1 MEEIAAGHKMHG
13 EGPAPPPRYERRK
26 EPPPEEGPAGGL
38 PTSAKVYL
46 AVVYGVALGAALATY
61 IVGPW
66 SAGGNDLIAFGIFTF
81 FATIS
86 QLFMVDAPNRQS
98 YHATP
103 AFLLAGAYLLD
114 PVLLFP
120 MVVLA
125 LIPEWIKYRYPWYI
139 QSFNIATYLLNVL
152 AAWAT
157 LHILAPGGLSAEWRP
172 AAGVLMAGPA
182 FALCN
187 HLMVAMVLK
196 FARGISVRESGLF
209 GRESIET
216 DFALLAVGAGM
227 ATFWAVDP
235 MLIVLQIIPLVLFFR
250 ALRVPKL
257 EEEAHQDA
265 KTGLLSARRFMEL
278 FNEEVDKV
286 ERSGR
291 LLSVLMCDLDL
302 FRNVNNTYGHLAGDE
317 VLQAVAALLKRAFRS
332 EDLVGRFGGEEF
344 VVLLRST
351 DSADAAIVAER
362 VRREVKNADFV
373 VSAASEPLKLT
384 ISIGVASFP
393 EAVHDARNLL
403 HDADLAVYRSK
414 LSGRDRVTIAAPVGE
429 AVNLSPDGAYLQI
442 MESLAFALDAR
453 GAAVEGRTLRVTA
466 LSLAVAR
473 EMGVE
478 EHSQEWRA
486 IEQASLLHDVGKLAI
501 SSSVLYKQGPL
512 TEEEWDEMRRHP
524 EIGWAMLNQMEIL
537 RPAARIVLHH
547 HEHWDGTGYPAGAAG
562 EDIPRG
568 ARIFTV
574 VDAYDAITSDRP
586 YRAAQTE
593 TAALDEILRNSGTQ
607 FDPSVVVALLKVL
620 GYPLPSARK
629 ITTAA

>member
-1 MEEIAAGHKMHG
+1 MYGCA
-13 EGPAPPPRYERRK
+13 
-26 EPPPEEGPAGGL
+26 L
-38 PTSAKVYL
+38 
-46 AVVYGVALGAALATY
+46 GVALAAYVA
-61 IVGPW
+61 GPW
-66 SAGGNDLIAFGIFTF
+66 TVGGSDLMAFGLLTF
-81 FATIS
+81 LATIS

-114 PVLLFP
+114 PVLLVP
-120 MVVLA
+120 MVVMA

-139 QSFNIATYLLNVL
+139 QTFNIATYLLNVL
-152 AAWAT
+152 AAWAA
-157 LHILAPGGLSAEWRP
+157 LHLVAPGGLSAEWRP
-172 AAGVLMAGPA
+172 AAGVLAAGPV
-182 FALCN
+182 FAILN

-196 FARGISVRESGLF
+196 LARGIPIRESGLF

-216 DFALLAVGAGM
+216 DLALLAVGAGM
-227 ATFWAVDP
+227 ATFWAVEP
-235 MLIVLQIIPLVLFFR
+235 MLIILQVIPLVLFFR

-257 EEEAHQDA
+257 QEEAHHDA

-278 FNEEVDKV
+278 LDEEADKSI
-286 ERSGR
+286 RSGKS
-291 LLSVLMCDLDL
+291 LAVLMCDLDL

-317 VLQAVAALLKRAFRS
+317 VLQAVAKLLKRTVRG

-344 VVLLRST
+344 VVLLRNADRASAAIAGERIRQEVRDAAFT
-351 DSADAAIVAER
+351 VSASADT
-362 VRREVKNADFV
+362 
-373 VSAASEPLKLT
+373 LKLT
-384 ISIGVASFP
+384 ISVGVASFP

-414 LSGRDRVTIAAPVGE
+414 LSGRNRVTIAAPIE
-429 AVNLSPDGAYLQI
+429 EEVNLNPDGAYLQI

-453 GAAVEGRTLRVTA
+453 GATVEGRTLRVTA

-478 EHSQEWRA
+478 EHSSEWRA

-512 TEEEWDEMRRHP
+512 TEEEWEEMRKHP
-524 EIGWAMLNQMEIL
+524 EIGWAMLNQMEML
-537 RPAARIVLHH
+537 RPASLIVLHH
-547 HEHWDGTGYPAGAAG
+547 HEHWDGTGYPAGIAG
-562 EDIPRG
+562 EEIPFG

-586 YRAAQTE
+586 YRAAQSE
-593 TAALDEILRNSGTQ
+593 TAAIEEIFKNSGSQ
-607 FDPSVVVALLKVL
+607 FDPRVVDSLLKVL
-620 GYPLPSARK
+620 GYKRPSTTRITARV
-629 ITTAA
+629 

>member
-1 MEEIAAGHKMHG
+1 MEKLAKDHTAHG
-13 EGPAPPPRYERRK
+13 EGPAPPVPHERRQQ
-26 EPPPEEGPAGGL
+26 PPPEEEAGSGL
-38 PTSAKVYL
+38 PKPAQFYL
-46 AVVYGVALGAALATY
+46 AAVYGIAIGAALAAY
-61 IVGPW
+61 VGGPA
-66 SAGGNDLIAFGIFTF
+66 SIGSNQLVAFVVFTSL
-81 FATIS
+81 ATVS

-114 PVLLFP
+114 PALLVP

-152 AAWAT
+152 AAWAA
-157 LHILAPGGLSAEWRP
+157 LHIVAPGGLSAEWRP
-172 AAGVLMAGPA
+172 AAGVLAAGPT
-182 FALCN
+182 FAILN
-187 HLMVAMVLK
+187 HVMVAMVLK
-196 FARGISVRESGLF
+196 LARGISVRDSGLF

-216 DFALLAVGAGM
+216 DLALLAVGAGI
-227 ATFWAVDP
+227 ATFWAVEP
-235 MLIVLQIIPLVLFFR
+235 MLIFLQLIPLALFFR

-257 EEEAHQDA
+257 QEEAHQDA

-278 FNEEVDKV
+278 FDEDV
-286 ERSGR
+286 EKAVRTGHP
-291 LLSVLMCDLDL
+291 LSVLMCDLDL

-317 VLQAVAALLKRAFRS
+317 VLQAVAALLKRTFRT

-344 VVLLRST
+344 VVLLRNT
-351 DSADAAIVAER
+351 DSTGAAIAGER
-362 VRREVKNADFV
+362 VRREVRDTDFHI
-373 VSAASEPLKLT
+373 SASAEPLKLT
-384 ISIGVASFP
+384 ISVGVASFP
-393 EAVHDARNLL
+393 DSVHDAKNLL

-414 LSGRDRVTIAAPVGE
+414 LAGRNRVTIASPVEQAPSL
-429 AVNLSPDGAYLQI
+429 APDGAYLRI

-466 LSLAVAR
+466 LTLAVAR
-473 EMGVE
+473 EMGVPE
-478 EHSQEWRA
+478 QSPEWRA

-524 EIGWAMLNQMEIL
+524 EIGWAMLSQMEIL

-547 HEHWDGTGYPAGAAG
+547 HEHWDGTGYPGG
-562 EDIPRG
+562 VSGFDIPIG

-586 YRAAQTE
+586 YRAAQSE
-593 TAALDEILRNSGTQ
+593 SVAVQEILKNSGTQ

-620 GYPLPSARK
+620 GHPLPSRK
-629 ITTAA
+629 VTTAA

>member
-1 MEEIAAGHKMHG
+1 
-13 EGPAPPPRYERRK
+13 
-26 EPPPEEGPAGGL
+26 
-38 PTSAKVYL
+38 VYGCAL
-46 AVVYGVALGAALATY
+46 GVALAAYVA
-61 IVGPW
+61 GPW
-66 SAGGNDLIAFGIFTF
+66 TVGGSDLMAFGLLTF
-81 FATIS
+81 LATIS

-114 PVLLFP
+114 PVLLVP
-120 MVVLA
+120 MVVMA

-139 QSFNIATYLLNVL
+139 QTFNIATYLLNVL
-152 AAWAT
+152 AAWAA
-157 LHILAPGGLSAEWRP
+157 LHLVAPGGLSAEWRP
-172 AAGVLMAGPA
+172 AAGVLAAGPV
-182 FALCN
+182 FAILN

-196 FARGISVRESGLF
+196 LARGIPIRESGLF

-216 DFALLAVGAGM
+216 DLALLAVGAGM
-227 ATFWAVDP
+227 ATFWAVEP
-235 MLIVLQIIPLVLFFR
+235 MLIILQVIPLVLFFR

-257 EEEAHQDA
+257 QEEAHHDA

-278 FNEEVDKV
+278 LDDEVDKCI
-286 ERSGR
+286 RSGKS
-291 LLSVLMCDLDL
+291 LAVLMCDLDL

-317 VLQAVAALLKRAFRS
+317 VLRAVAKLLKRTVRG

-344 VVLLRST
+344 VVLLRNADRASAAIAGERIRQEVRDAAFT
-351 DSADAAIVAER
+351 VSASADT
-362 VRREVKNADFV
+362 
-373 VSAASEPLKLT
+373 LKLT
-384 ISIGVASFP
+384 ISVGVASFP

-414 LSGRDRVTIAAPVGE
+414 LSGRNRVTIAAPIE
-429 AVNLSPDGAYLQI
+429 EEVNLNPDGAYLQI

-453 GAAVEGRTLRVTA
+453 GATVEGRTLRVTA

-478 EHSQEWRA
+478 EHSSEWRA

-512 TEEEWDEMRRHP
+512 TEEEWEEMRKHP
-524 EIGWAMLNQMEIL
+524 EIGWAMLNQMEML
-537 RPAARIVLHH
+537 RPASLIVLHH
-547 HEHWDGTGYPAGAAG
+547 HEHWDGTGYPAGIAG
-562 EDIPRG
+562 EEIPFG

-586 YRAAQTE
+586 YRAAQSE
-593 TAALDEILRNSGTQ
+593 TAAIEEIFKNSGSQ
-607 FDPSVVVALLKVL
+607 FDPRVVDSLLKVL
-620 GYPLPSARK
+620 GYKRPSTTRITARV
-629 ITTAA
+629 